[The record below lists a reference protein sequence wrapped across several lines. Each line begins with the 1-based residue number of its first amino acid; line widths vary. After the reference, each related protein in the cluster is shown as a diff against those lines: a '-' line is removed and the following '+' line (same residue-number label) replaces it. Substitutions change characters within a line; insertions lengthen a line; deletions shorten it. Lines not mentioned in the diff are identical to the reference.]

1 MAQSIV
7 RFQEDFLTFGVSH
20 MRPLV
25 LRDVA
30 DEVGIHESTVSR
42 AIANKYIAT
51 PRGIVALKKFFTTG
65 LRNSEGQDI
74 AADSVKERIRE
85 LIQGEES
92 SRPLSDEEIA
102 RTLSRDNVAIAR
114 RTVAKYREA
123 MNILPSPKR
132 KQGRSATFINAR
144 HAPKQ
149 RT

>member
-1 MAQSIV
+1 
-7 RFQEDFLTFGVSH
+7 

-65 LRNSEGQDI
+65 LRTSQGQDI
-74 AADSVKERIRE
+74 AVDSVKERIRK
-85 LIQGEES
+85 LIQGEDS

-102 RTLSRDNVAIAR
+102 RALSRDHINIAR

-123 MNILPSPKR
+123 MNILPSSKR
-132 KQGRSATFINAR
+132 KQARSTPFDNAR
-144 HAPKQ
+144 HTPKQ